1 MLTEHHGVVRAVAK
15 GVRRTTSK
23 FGARLDPFV
32 HTRVLFHRGRGLDTI
47 TQADIIDA
55 HSLLREDYLRYIF
68 GSAMLE
74 MAWRSLHED
83 QQIPRLFE
91 ALELSLRSLE
101 GEVCDYTLLLAAFE
115 LKVCSLI
122 GYRPR
127 LLECTHCG
135 TVLAGRPGYLSLGSG
150 GVVCENC
157 AGQAGSTRR
166 IAAESLALA
175 QSLLHE
181 PMQRIAGVR
190 VSEERSRETF
200 RLSLDFT
207 EYHLER
213 TLKSHFIILQHL
225 AGNRDEGM

>member
-1 MLTEHHGVVRAVAK
+1 MLTAHHGVVRAVAK

-23 FGARLDPFV
+23 FGARLDSFV
-32 HTRVLFHRGRGLDTI
+32 HTSILFHRGRGLDTI
-47 TQADIIDA
+47 TQAEIVDTHA
-55 HSLLREDYLRYIF
+55 LLREDYLRFIF

-74 MAWRSLHED
+74 MVWRSLHED
-83 QQIPRLFE
+83 QQVPRLFE

-101 GEVCDYTLLLAAFE
+101 GEVCDYPLLLAAFE

-127 LLECTHCG
+127 LLECAYCG
-135 TVLAGRPGYLSLGSG
+135 TVLAGRSGYLSLGSG
-150 GVVCENC
+150 GVVCEKC
-157 AGQAGSTRR
+157 VGQTESSRR
-166 IAAESLALA
+166 VDAESLALA

-181 PMQRIAGVR
+181 PMQRIAGLR
-190 VSEERSRETF
+190 VPEERSRETF

-213 TLKSHFIILQHL
+213 TLRSHAVILRHL
-225 AGNRDEGM
+225 SGNRDDKG